1 MVPCR
6 QYPPRLGKALIDG
19 YMQACAHPFRR
30 DLRKKYDLDA
40 GKSDRELFH
49 DYPLTDDQWWESG
62 IQNVFFYL
70 YGCKSLQIPDSWLPT
85 MNMFKWQLTRLIVP
99 RMQLSID
106 NFLYLGLVVFPC
118 PQLCH
123 QTSIHFHPNW
133 LGSCTWGR
141 TCPEERPELS
151 GLNAQNLDHETPAK
165 THKTTANFHK
175 RAQKKKSSKCIFLKP
190 WHLGSLPQKRW
201 LRVSTTFHTSAYSQ
215 IMCPLA
221 ASALCAWKGHV
232 LWEIPGKLGINE
244 MNHNSTLIIHESSV
258 NF

>member
-175 RAQKKKSSKCIFLKP
+175 RAQKKRVANAFF
-190 WHLGSLPQKRW
+190 WNLGIWDLYPKKDGFGFQPPFT
-201 LRVSTTFHTSAYSQ
+201 LAHTVR
-215 IMCPLA
+215 
-221 ASALCAWKGHV
+221 LCAHLLHQLCVHERVMFCEKFQGN
-232 LWEIPGKLGINE
+232 LG
-244 MNHNSTLIIHESSV
+244 
-258 NF
+258 